1 MQQVRPRP
9 RCLTRQARQHAAARV
24 RRRVERGLGLVRVGV
39 SRCDV
44 ALQPEGFG
52 SVPALQHFGD
62 TGTVQCRAPG
72 PGGQRTRVGRAAEQG
87 ARARGRQRAQ
97 QDLQATAA
105 GFHAGFRRY
114 ALLTPPAWLRAVD
127 GGAVRQVRRRGHGRP
142 AHRPEAVA
150 GRGVPLSPAR
160 SRRRAWRPAGGS
172 GGRVC
177 ARPGAAGSH
186 VLRGGAAWRAR
197 RPAGSPPAGG
207 RRAVGIILLHS
218 WLGRPRRRLTPLRRG
233 RCWTARLWRRWCCW
247 LRSGRR
253 QSRSP
258 ASCAIA
264 RSRPPLTRRAR
275 RTRRAPVWLRGK
287 PPSRKGR

>member
-1 MQQVRPRP
+1 MDGALGRAAASLARCAALQYRAVEPDMQQVRPRP

-114 ALLTPPAWLRAVD
+114 VKT
-127 GGAVRQVRRRGHGRP
+127 
-142 AHRPEAVA
+142 
-150 GRGVPLSPAR
+150 
-160 SRRRAWRPAGGS
+160 
-172 GGRVC
+172 
-177 ARPGAAGSH
+177 
-186 VLRGGAAWRAR
+186 
-197 RPAGSPPAGG
+197 
-207 RRAVGIILLHS
+207 
-218 WLGRPRRRLTPLRRG
+218 
-233 RCWTARLWRRWCCW
+233 
-247 LRSGRR
+247 
-253 QSRSP
+253 
-258 ASCAIA
+258 
-264 RSRPPLTRRAR
+264 
-275 RTRRAPVWLRGK
+275 
-287 PPSRKGR
+287 